1 LLDRL
6 QAIAAEFR
14 KEREAWTGETLP
26 GNATP
31 HEDQEEKQTAR
42 HFRLGACTAAAFELL
57 LTIFVS
63 ISALRIGKL
72 LAGLI
77 GIIVAILLALLVGSF
92 LSITWNPRL
101 PRASVR
107 RLTRWGWFSFWVCIG
122 GIAILL
128 VTRTVPILAPVA
140 DVALAVLSL
149 SLPVLAGTLFVL
161 ASIYDRFGRLVKE
174 YEQVGRQV
182 TELDQLV
189 RQLKLSTRSSRRS

>member
-1 LLDRL
+1 
-6 QAIAAEFR
+6 
-14 KEREAWTGETLP
+14 
-26 GNATP
+26 
-31 HEDQEEKQTAR
+31 
-42 HFRLGACTAAAFELL
+42 
-57 LTIFVS
+57 
-63 ISALRIGKL
+63 
-72 LAGLI
+72 
-77 GIIVAILLALLVGSF
+77 
-92 LSITWNPRL
+92 
-101 PRASVR
+101 
-107 RLTRWGWFSFWVCIG
+107 VCIG